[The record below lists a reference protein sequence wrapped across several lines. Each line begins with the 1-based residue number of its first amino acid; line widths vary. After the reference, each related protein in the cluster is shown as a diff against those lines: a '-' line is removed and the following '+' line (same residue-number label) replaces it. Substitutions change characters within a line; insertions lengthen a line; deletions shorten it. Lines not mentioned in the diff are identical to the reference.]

1 MNNSSND
8 GHNGLAT
15 TPQEEMLLIH
25 LGAGLL
31 TVLVGSAG
39 VFWLKG
45 AIWLVEHRILVPAS
59 AHPLL
64 ALPRAAGAGLDLP
77 RVAIA
82 AGSVVAVIAWAASAV
97 RRAWST
103 REAAE

>member
-25 LGAGLL
+25 LAAGLL
-31 TVLVGSAG
+31 TVLVASAG

-45 AIWLVEHRILVPAS
+45 ATWLVEHRILVSAS
-59 AHPLL
+59 AHPLI
-64 ALPRAAGAGLDLP
+64 AVPGAAGAGLDLP

-82 AGSVVAVIAWAASAV
+82 AAAVIAVIAWAASAV
-97 RRAWST
+97 RRSWST